1 MTNAQYK
8 WVIALLVM
16 IGLALVDIN
25 LDWAHRFG
33 YGDWTPSLIL
43 FRIGSAAVYTEY
55 GLKGV
60 ILGVI
65 VPLCLFAVAAYM
77 AFRLRL
83 RSNLGA
89 PVNRPGLFL

>member
-16 IGLALVDIN
+16 IGLALAYIN
-25 LDWAHRFG
+25 LDWTHKFG
-33 YGDWTPSLIL
+33 YGAWTPSLIL
-43 FRIGSAAVYTEY
+43 FRIGSGAVYTEY

-60 ILGVI
+60 ILGVV
-65 VPLCLFAVAAYM
+65 VPLCLFAMAAYM

-83 RSNLGA
+83 RG
-89 PVNRPGLFL
+89 GLRR